1 MSCPAAALTALT
13 DGALDHAE
21 RDRVLAHLA
30 GCDACRAEVEAQRAL
45 KTRLA
50 RFADATPDPR
60 PELIAR
66 LMGLAVPGVE
76 PAVGPPL
83 TARPGPVPVGPRPR
97 RPADR
102 RPASRRDARRTARR
116 TTTVGGGLLLLGL
129 GLALALGSPG
139 PTATSTPVD
148 PASPAFVVDFVSTTS
163 GVPLADPASRAALL
177 PRP

>member
-1 MSCPAAALTALT
+1 MSCPTAALTALA

-45 KTRLA
+45 KARLGRLA
-50 RFADATPDPR
+50 EATPGPR

-66 LMGLAVPGVE
+66 LTGLAVPGVE
-76 PAVGPPL
+76 PAAGPRATPRPASVGP
-83 TARPGPVPVGPRPR
+83 GPS

-102 RPASRRDARRTARR
+102 RPASRRATRRAARR
-116 TTTVGGGLLLLGL
+116 TTTVGGGLLLLGV
-129 GLALALGSPG
+129 GLALVLGGSG
-139 PTATSTPVD
+139 PAAPTTPVD
-148 PASPAFVVDFVSTTS
+148 PGSDTFVVDHVSTTS